1 MLTAVIATLGAAL
14 YGVADFLGG
23 LASRKSTAL
32 GVTVGGQVVG
42 MLALLAVSLV
52 IPPASWTD
60 PVLLWGI
67 AAGLCGGT
75 GVLCLYAGLAAGR
88 MSVVAPITA
97 SLSAAIPAA
106 VGLIFRGEQL
116 SAVGATGI
124 ALALVAVIIVSLTDE
139 PEEGAGKNTRAAL
152 LFAILSGIGF
162 SGAILSF
169 SQTPASAAFVPLV
182 ISRFTAIVVLGSIA
196 LVRGMRPSSLSN
208 VRGLVLATGLTDAA
222 ANAVQ
227 VTALRIGPLAVAS
240 VLGALYPVLTVILAR
255 YILHERLRGWQRV
268 GIVLALV
275 AVVLTAWPA

>member
-1 MLTAVIATLGAAL
+1 MLTAVIATVGAAL

-23 LASRKSTAL
+23 MASRRAAAL
-32 GVTVGGQVVG
+32 SVTVGGQIVG
-42 MLALLAVSLV
+42 FVALLAVSLV
-52 IPPASWTD
+52 LPPESWTD

-67 AAGLCGGT
+67 AAGLMGGT

-106 VGLIFRGEQL
+106 VGIFRGERL
-116 SAVGATGI
+116 SGVGAAGV
-124 ALALVAVIIVSLTDE
+124 ALALVAVVIVSLTDE
-139 PEEGAGKNTRAAL
+139 PEEGAGTNSRAAL
-152 LFAILSGIGF
+152 VFAILAGIGF
-162 SGAILSF
+162 SGAILAF
-169 SQTPASAAFVPLV
+169 SQTPASASFVPLV
-182 ISRFTAIVVLGSIA
+182 ISRFTTIVVMGSIA
-196 LVRGMRPSSLSN
+196 LARGLRPLPGRGLRGM
-208 VRGLVLATGLTDAA
+208 VIATGLTDAA

-227 VTALRIGPLAVAS
+227 VTALRIGPLAIAS
-240 VLGALYPVLTVILAR
+240 VLGALYPVVTVILAR

>member
-23 LASRKSTAL
+23 LASRKSKAL
-32 GVTVGGQVVG
+32 TVTIGGQIVG
-42 MLALLAVSLV
+42 FAALLAVTLAL
-52 IPPASWTD
+52 PPASWTD
-60 PVLLWGI
+60 PVLLWGVL
-67 AAGLCGGT
+67 AGLCGGT

-106 VGLIFRGEQL
+106 VGIFRGERL
-116 SAVGATGI
+116 SWIGATGI

-139 PEEGAGKNTRAAL
+139 PEDGAGTHSRAAL
-152 LFAILSGIGF
+152 VFAVLSGIGF

-169 SQTPASAAFVPLV
+169 SQTPVSASFAPLV
-182 ISRFTAIVVLGSIA
+182 ISRFTTIVVLGTIG
-196 LVRGMRPSSLSN
+196 V
-208 VRGLVLATGLTDAA
+208 VRGLKPFAHSGVPNLIIATGLTDAA

-240 VLGALYPVLTVILAR
+240 VLGALYPVLTVLLAR
-255 YILHERLRGWQRV
+255 YILHERLRGWQRI

>member
-23 LASRKSTAL
+23 LASRRAAAL
-32 GVTVGGQVVG
+32 SVTVGGQVVG
-42 MLALLAVSLV
+42 FLALLLVSLV
-52 IPPASWTD
+52 LPPASWTD

-67 AAGLCGGT
+67 AAGLAGGT

-106 VGLIFRGEQL
+106 VGIFRGERL
-116 SAVGATGI
+116 STVGAAGV
-124 ALALVAVIIVSLTDE
+124 ALALVAVVIVSLTDE
-139 PEEGAGKNTRAAL
+139 PEEGAGTNSRAAL
-152 LFAILSGIGF
+152 VFAVLSGIGF

-169 SQTPASAAFVPLV
+169 SQTPASAAYVPLV
-182 ISRFTAIVVLGSIA
+182 ISRLTAIVVLGSIA
-196 LVRGMRPSSLSN
+196 LVRGLKPLSEPN
-208 VRGLVLATGLTDAA
+208 VRGMVIATGLTDAA

-227 VTALRIGPLAVAS
+227 VTALRIGPLAIAS
-240 VLGALYPVLTVILAR
+240 VLGALYPVVTVILAR

-268 GIVLALV
+268 GIALALV

>member
-23 LASRKSTAL
+23 LASRRSKALTVTIGGQMVGVAVL
-32 GVTVGGQVVG
+32 GVVT
-42 MLALLAVSLV
+42 LV
-52 IPPASWTD
+52 LPPASWTD

-67 AAGLCGGT
+67 AAGLFGGT

-97 SLSAAIPAA
+97 SLSAAIPAL
-106 VGLIFRGEQL
+106 VGIARGERL
-116 SAVGATGI
+116 SWVGAAGV

-139 PEEGAGKNTRAAL
+139 PEEGAGTNSRAAL
-152 LFAILSGIGF
+152 VFAILSGIGF

-169 SQTPASAAFVPLV
+169 SQTPASASFAPLV
-182 ISRFTAIVVLGSIA
+182 ISRLTTILVLGSIGIA
-196 LVRGMRPSSLSN
+196 RGLKPFAPSG
-208 VRGLVLATGLTDAA
+208 VRGLVIATGITDAA

-227 VTALRIGPLAVAS
+227 VTALRIGPLAIAS
-240 VLGALYPVLTVILAR
+240 VLGALYPVITVLLAR
-255 YILHERLRGWQRV
+255 YILHERLRGWQRI

>member
-1 MLTAVIATLGAAL
+1 MLTAVVATLGAAL

-23 LASRKSTAL
+23 LASRKASAL
-32 GVTVGGQVVG
+32 AVTVGGQVVG
-42 MLALLAVSLV
+42 MVALLFVSLAL
-52 IPPASWTD
+52 PPASWTD
-60 PVLLWGI
+60 PILLWGV

-106 VGLIFRGEQL
+106 IGLVFRGEHL
-116 SAVGATGI
+116 GAVGAAGI

-139 PEEGAGKNTRAAL
+139 PEEGAGTNSRAAL
-152 LFAILSGIGF
+152 IFAVLSGIGF

-169 SQTPASAAFVPLV
+169 SQTPTSAAFAPLV
-182 ISRFTAIVVLGSIA
+182 ISRLTAILVLGSIA
-196 LVRGMRPSSLSN
+196 LARGMRSFAPAGL
-208 VRGLVLATGLTDAA
+208 RGLILATGITDAA

-227 VTALRIGPLAVAS
+227 VTALRIGPLAIAS
-240 VLGALYPVLTVILAR
+240 VLGALYPVVTVILAR